1 MIRLLENIDL
11 FCFFLF
17 IVKYS
22 INSVTQT
29 AMKNMLKRVSL
40 ILNSTAKD
48 LLNIMQPQVD
58 EILSNNIGDA
68 RNALL
73 NIIFISLKGK

>member
-1 MIRLLENIDL
+1 MRLLENINL
-11 FCFFLF
+11 FCFIF
-17 IVKYS
+17 VKYS

-29 AMKNMLKRVSL
+29 AMKNMLKRVSI

-48 LLNIMQPQVD
+48 LLNVMQQQID
-58 EILSNNIGDA
+58 EILTNNIGDA

>member
-1 MIRLLENIDL
+1 MRLLENINL
-11 FCFFLF
+11 FF
-17 IVKYS
+17 VKYS
-22 INSVTQT
+22 INPVTQT

-40 ILNSTAKD
+40 ILNSTAEN
-48 LLNIMQPQVD
+48 LLHIMQQQID